1 MEVEF
6 LSNMRYALLASSEQ
20 WNEFLDKLA
29 SYYVF
34 CERITKA
41 PSPSVTLT
49 LSPTLVIPSPTVG
62 NCLSPISS
70 PTTYQSSQSA
80 PRATHGGALYSPP
93 TLANP
98 APYSD
103 LVSASGASLARRT
116 DLSGRKRSWEWD
128 EQSMEQPA
136 KRPYPGPVASAPKPA
151 SDGRRL
157 PVPSLTLNTGSQ
169 APMTQAP
176 YVSTNYSVPQATS
189 YAVSL
194 PPLDS
199 GMRAMSTVYAPTTTA
214 SWAAAPTM
222 TSSTPSQQHV
232 GPLVTPTSQYPPAS
246 NAAYGTPT
254 KRLSPTNTL
263 TPAAAY
269 NTSSPLHE
277 YPQGSGFHTPISH
290 SPSIYL
296 QHRHSPY
303 KPIRNV
309 RTLLNPPPP
318 SSLQNYQLPTIQPSQ
333 MHYQPIGRRNDERT
347 GIVPEYRSQHNHG
360 GNPQYTGITQY
371 GAGSHYNGAPQYGM
385 GSQYGGSTH
394 YGGNTQ
400 CGGSQQTSRP
410 PATGQHRYPD
420 LMN

>member
-1 MEVEF
+1 
-6 LSNMRYALLASSEQ
+6 MRYALLASSEQ

-34 CERITKA
+34 CERVAKA
-41 PSPSVTLT
+41 PSPSVKTS
-49 LSPTLVIPSPTVG
+49 LSPTLVIPSPTAG
-62 NCLSPISS
+62 NRLSPISS
-70 PTTYQSSQSA
+70 PTAYQSNQSA

-93 TLANP
+93 TLTNP
-98 APYSD
+98 AMYPEF
-103 LVSASGASLARRT
+103 VGASAASLARRT
-116 DLSGRKRSWEWD
+116 DLHGRKRSWEWD
-128 EQSMEQPA
+128 EQSVEPPA
-136 KRPYPGPVASAPKPA
+136 KRAFLDSAPASAPKPA
-151 SDGRRL
+151 PDGRRL

-176 YVSTNYSVPQATS
+176 YASTNYSVPQAAP

-199 GMRAMSTVYAPTTTA
+199 GMRAMSTVYAPTTTS
-214 SWAAAPTM
+214 SWTAAPTM
-222 TSSTPSQQHV
+222 TGSTPSQQHV
-232 GPLVTPTSQYPPAS
+232 GPLMTPTSQYPQAS
-246 NAAYGTPT
+246 NTAYGTPT

-263 TPAAAY
+263 NPAAAY

-296 QHRHSPY
+296 QHRLSPY

-318 SSLQNYQLPTIQPSQ
+318 SSLQNYQLPNIQPSQ

-347 GIVPEYRSQHNHG
+347 GIVPEYRHQNNHG
-360 GNPQYTGITQY
+360 GSSQYTGTTQY
-371 GAGSHYNGAPQYGM
+371 GGSSQYNGAPQYGSS
-385 GSQYGGSTH
+385 SQYGGSTH
-394 YGGNTQ
+394 YGGTAQ
-400 CGGSQQTSRP
+400 YGGSHQNSRSSVP
-410 PATGQHRYPD
+410 SQHRYPD